1 MRHRKFHSRSSQTKS
16 RSCSKTTQT
25 DFGLNISNLVDAIFD
40 ESTVIQ
46 STPTEAELEE
56 NYQKLLQAADH
67 NHNNDPVLKL
77 LIEKRTEVL
86 EDLQLLDQTLTLY
99 Q

>member
-1 MRHRKFHSRSSQTKS
+1 M
-16 RSCSKTTQT
+16 TQT
-25 DFGLNISNLVDAIFD
+25 DLGLNISNLVDAIFD

-46 STPTEAELEE
+46 STPTETELEE
-56 NYQKLLQAADH
+56 NYQKLLQAADC
-67 NHNNDPVLKL
+67 NDNNDPVLKL

-86 EDLQLLDQTLTLY
+86 EDLQLIDQTLKLY